1 MSTTTQSGDTFIAQF
16 ADEQVE
22 SWSEKDVR
30 RSRRRR
36 ALTING
42 LRVGVLAGVLVFW
55 QLASGTLIDPFWISS
70 PAEIAGRL
78 VEWLGDGT
86 ALSNAAFT
94 MRAVVLG
101 FITGSLAG
109 IVVGFV
115 FGQWSTL
122 AVVLDPFITAF
133 YSLPKVALAPLF
145 VLWFGIGLTSKVI
158 LTAVIVF
165 FLVFYNSYAG
175 VRAAD
180 RELVDVVRLMGGG
193 RRDQIRRVVLPSAA
207 SWIFTGLKLAVPYS
221 LIGAVVGELTASSEG
236 LGYLLKRA
244 AGTFDTTGTFA
255 ALAILMVLAVVI
267 NRMVVAAESRASRW
281 RNPST

>member
-1 MSTTTQSGDTFIAQF
+1 MSTTMQA
-16 ADEQVE
+16 ADGIVGSFTDDQDETWNE
-22 SWSEKDVR
+22 RDLR
-30 RSRRRR
+30 RSRRRQ
-36 ALTING
+36 ALTVNG
-42 LRVGVLAGVLVFW
+42 LRLAVLAGVLLLW
-55 QLASGTLIDPFWISS
+55 QVTSGTLIDPFWVSS
-70 PAEIAGRL
+70 PAEIGSRL
-78 VEWLGDGT
+78 VEWVADGT
-86 ALSNAAFT
+86 ALSNTAFT
-94 MRAVVLG
+94 LRAVVLG
-101 FITGSLAG
+101 FVTGSVAG

-115 FGQWSTL
+115 FGQWTMV

-145 VLWFGIGLTSKVI
+145 VLWFGIGLTSKIV

-165 FLVFYNSYAG
+165 FLVFYNAYAG

-180 RELVDVVRLMGGG
+180 RELVDVVRLMGGS
-193 RRDQIRRVVLPSAA
+193 RTEQIRRVVLPSAA
-207 SWIFTGLKLAVPYS
+207 AWIFTGLKLAVPYS

-267 NRMVVAAESRASRW
+267 NRLVVLAESRASRW
-281 RNPST
+281 RHPSS